1 MPNVQ
6 DFRCNPGRKKR
17 NTKEA
22 DKFTGNA
29 PKKCED

>member
-1 MPNVQ
+1 MTSGATP
-6 DFRCNPGRKKR
+6 RRKKR